1 MPQLISN
8 ASHVHGI
15 NAKYTHC
22 PLNRRFN
29 DIYYYEYKIG
39 KAYICQVKHI
49 DNS

>member
-29 DIYYYEYKIG
+29 DIYYYEYKNRLGIYLSG
-39 KAYICQVKHI
+39 KTH
-49 DNS
+49 